1 VAAQGRQL
9 QVLTSPVD
17 NVQELAVPP
26 QPVIGIVAIG
36 LSVLLLAWAVLTG
49 PGRARQRTV
58 ANLTRGLNLPG
69 TPAAAPTTEG
79 QPAGPLE
86 AFARRLTPA
95 VSVRMM
101 DRLLSRAG
109 RPAAWPLEYVLV
121 LKPLLFGAFGAVSLA
136 YVSAA
141 PGGLRVL
148 IACTVTGV
156 GYFLPE
162 LLLHSRG
169 QERSQQISLELAD
182 TLDQMTI
189 AVEAGLG
196 FDSAMA
202 RAGKNGTG
210 PLAEELVRTLQD
222 IQVGRSRR
230 EAYGALAER
239 TAVPDLRRFVR
250 AVIQADTYGIA
261 VADVLR
267 TQAGEMRLKRRQRAE
282 EKAMQ
287 IPVKVIFPLMICILP
302 VLFIVLL
309 GPAVMD
315 IVAVLG

>member
-1 VAAQGRQL
+1 M
-9 QVLTSPVD
+9 
-17 NVQELAVPP
+17 PP
-26 QPVIGIVAIG
+26 QALIAIG
-36 LSVLLLAWAVLTG
+36 AIGASVLLLAWAVLAV
-49 PGRARQRTV
+49 PGRSRQRTM
-58 ANLTRGLNLPG
+58 ANLTRGLDLPG
-69 TPAAAPTTEG
+69 APASATSPAPSAPDGMPGGRTAAV
-79 QPAGPLE
+79 AL
-86 AFARRLTPA
+86 RLTPP
-95 VSVRMM
+95 VMVRRV

-109 RPAAWPLEYVLV
+109 RPPAWPLEYVLL
-121 LKPLLFGAFGAVSLA
+121 LKILLLGAFGAVSLA
-136 YVSAA
+136 YVSAG
-141 PGGLRVL
+141 PSGHRVL
-148 IACTVTGV
+148 LALAVSVV

-169 QERSQQISLELAD
+169 QERSQQIALELAD

-230 EAYGALAER
+230 EAYEALAER
-239 TAVPDLRRFVR
+239 TAVADLRRFVR
-250 AVIQADTYGIA
+250 AVIQADTFGIA
-261 VADVLR
+261 IADVLR
-267 TQAGEMRLKRRQRAE
+267 TQAQEMRLKRRQRAE

-315 IVAVLG
+315 IVAVFSG

>member
-1 VAAQGRQL
+1 
-9 QVLTSPVD
+9 
-17 NVQELAVPP
+17 
-26 QPVIGIVAIG
+26 
-36 LSVLLLAWAVLTG
+36 
-49 PGRARQRTV
+49 
-58 ANLTRGLNLPG
+58 
-69 TPAAAPTTEG
+69 
-79 QPAGPLE
+79 
-86 AFARRLTPA
+86 
-95 VSVRMM
+95 
-101 DRLLSRAG
+101 
-109 RPAAWPLEYVLV
+109 
-121 LKPLLFGAFGAVSLA
+121 
-136 YVSAA
+136 
-141 PGGLRVL
+141 
-148 IACTVTGV
+148 VTGV